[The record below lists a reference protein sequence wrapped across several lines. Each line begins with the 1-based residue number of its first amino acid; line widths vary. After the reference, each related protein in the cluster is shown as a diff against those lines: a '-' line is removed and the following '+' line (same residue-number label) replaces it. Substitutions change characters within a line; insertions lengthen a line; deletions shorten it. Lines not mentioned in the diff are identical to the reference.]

1 MQARFLIVALLLTG
15 CTAITTVRGPH
26 ATDLS
31 HTDLQQIRRL
41 AQKSPH
47 LGHTVFTF
55 DVIRPDE
62 VHVQIREYNDSGSDG
77 ENFYVTRRN
86 GQWMVD
92 ERKPRFFNPEMIVIT
107 N

>member
-1 MQARFLIVALLLTG
+1 MRARFLIVALFLTG
-15 CTAITTVRGPH
+15 CTSITTIRGPYT
-26 ATDLS
+26 ADLS
-31 HTDLQQIRRL
+31 RSDIRQIRRL

-47 LGHTVFTF
+47 LGHTAFTF
-55 DVIRPDE
+55 DAIRRDE

-92 ERKPRFFNPEMIVIT
+92 ERKPRFFNP
-107 N
+107 